1 MSAISWIRTNDME
14 KKINLHLFYM
24 GVLTAII
31 GILITTVSYYIFFR
45 KEVEENLAHECH
57 LVAQCYDSG
66 DPITELDRFTGEDF
80 RITLIEKDGT
90 VLFESSADPHEM
102 SNHLDRPEIRLAIEN
117 GTGTDTRFS
126 DTIGTE
132 DYYYALRLGDGN
144 ILRVS
149 IQADSIFSLFE
160 RSLVIILIIML
171 GIVIV
176 SLLVSVKLT
185 NNLIAPFR
193 RIPELI
199 RTNAPPEENDIY
211 PEVIP
216 LVEEIRNTRNAQSE
230 MRQEFTA
237 NVSHELKTP
246 LTSISGYAEL
256 IESGMVQGTDCAE
269 FAGKIRKESDRML
282 NLIGDILRLSE
293 LDSIGDTP
301 LDDEIDLKAV
311 AEDCKERLSQQAES
325 RGIRM
330 TVSGESTV
338 ITGSRTEITELAY
351 NLVDN
356 AIKYNRENGNIE
368 IDIADKKLTV
378 SDTGLGIPQESI
390 PRIFERFYRIDK
402 SRSRAKGGTGLGLS
416 IVKHI
421 AEHHGAKI
429 DVESTVGVGTSITV
443 RFKN

>member
-1 MSAISWIRTNDME
+1 ME

-160 RSLVIILIIML
+160 RSLVIILIIVL

-256 IESGMVQGTDCAE
+256 IESGMAQGTDCAE

-338 ITGSRTEITELAY
+338 ITGSRTEITELVY

-368 IDIADKKLTV
+368 IDVADKKLTV